1 MTHVRVVSAAT
12 CLLVAVT
19 AGLVTLLRSR
29 RKKPDRE
36 KLRREWLSRIGRV
49 TIGTA
54 LDVQEALDE
63 RKKEVVH
70 LLIYRYDIAGV
81 AYEAS
86 QDITHLQEIFD
97 KISCRLGLPASIKYD
112 PQNPGNS
119 IVVSETWNGLRK

>member
-1 MTHVRVVSAAT
+1 MMHLRVISAAI
-12 CLLVAVT
+12 
-19 AGLVTLLRSR
+19 GLVVVAIAAIAWILHAR

-36 KLRREWLSRIGRV
+36 KIRREWLSQIGRL

-63 RKKEVVH
+63 RKKQIVQ
-70 LLIYRYDIAGV
+70 LLIYRYDVAGV

-86 QDITHLQEIFD
+86 QDITHLQELVD
-97 KISCRLGLPASIKYD
+97 ISHGSLGRPASIKYD